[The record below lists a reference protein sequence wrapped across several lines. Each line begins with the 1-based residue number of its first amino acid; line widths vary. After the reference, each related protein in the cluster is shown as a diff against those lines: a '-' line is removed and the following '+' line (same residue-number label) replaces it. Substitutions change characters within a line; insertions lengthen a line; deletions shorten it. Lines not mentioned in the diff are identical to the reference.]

1 LSQLDK
7 LYIAATG
14 VITPIGFKSAMT
26 ASSVKAGLSRTVE
39 LPLLNKR
46 LSPIK
51 MSLIPEDALPTAY
64 EQSIVSRESRMLA
77 MADVALKEAIDNTR
91 FELNGKI
98 PLFLAVPETLPGC
111 VCAVQNTFV
120 ETLAEL
126 SGLAIDVA
134 QSRLFYTGRAGGM
147 HAIDMAF
154 RYMQATA
161 ADVVIVG
168 GVDTFLDP
176 YLLGTLDSQNRLLG
190 AESGDGFIP
199 SESAAFVVLVSE
211 SIANKHTENKLGN
224 LYIPAFSNEEGHLY
238 GDKPYLGE
246 ALSQAVSNALALA
259 SEFQVTQL
267 FTSLNGESY
276 GSKELGVALNRNSD
290 RLEGVSVEHPAD
302 CFGDI
307 GAAFV
312 PAVLALLTSN
322 NESKNTIICSSSDLQ
337 DRAAMCVST

>member
-1 LSQLDK
+1 
-7 LYIAATG
+7 
-14 VITPIGFKSAMT
+14 
-26 ASSVKAGLSRTVE
+26 
-39 LPLLNKR
+39 
-46 LSPIK
+46 
-51 MSLIPEDALPTAY
+51 
-64 EQSIVSRESRMLA
+64 
-77 MADVALKEAIDNTR
+77 MADVALKEAIDNIP
-91 FELNGKI
+91 FELNGEL

-111 VCAVQNTFV
+111 ACAVQNNFV

-134 QSRLFYTGRAGGM
+134 QSRLFHTGRAGGL

-154 RYMQATA
+154 RYIQATG
-161 ADVVIVG
+161 ADAVIVG

-176 YLLGTLDSQNRLLG
+176 YLLAVLDSQNRLLG

-211 SIANKHTENKLGN
+211 SIANRQPENKLGKVC
-224 LYIPAFSNEEGHLY
+224 IPAYSNEDGHIY

-259 SEFQVTQL
+259 SEIQVTQL

-290 RLEGVSVEHPAD
+290 RLKGVTVEHPAD

-312 PAVLALLTSN
+312 PAVLALLTN
-322 NESKNTIICSSSDLQ
+322 NNNKSKNTIICSSSDLQ